1 MKQDGHPRNPQA
13 AQILTQTLNPIPF
26 VPAKSLHMQPHQ
38 EDLLKR
44 LGLWDFLHI
53 HFDPCFRTDLI
64 AELVANYSPQAR
76 CSFVADVRVSVSRA
90 DLGRAL
96 KLPVKKQNK
105 NVAREESKE
114 SIGLVEDLVG
124 NWVLL
129 GEDEM
134 WEMPEVMEWY
144 KDIVEGQFGN
154 VDWAGLIWCMVEKEL
169 LKGEQ
174 LGDCYYASLLQ
185 LLIKSQCEG
194 LFSVEEQGAA
204 EVEEE
209 SGKMDDFQGGRLEEH
224 GIGLCLDVEHFEG
237 EDVEKVD
244 VEGEDVE
251 KVDVEGENVEKYNIE
266 LENVEEKVDSEQET
280 VEEKVDIELENVEE
294 KVDFE
299 QGNVEKF
306 NIEQETMED
315 LDVELENVDSVDI
328 ELENVEKVDVDQENG
343 EKVTGVKVL
352 VDLGDEYIMDTEE
365 YKEEKPNHWLSAGK
379 ENFREPCLRRCN
391 LDRVRDLGCGS
402 ERKNY
407 MKLGEEEDDDYEEEK
422 EDDREGGIDLP
433 LKGFSL
439 EGLSSGRL
447 MHVTEGGNIPPSSGM
462 PLHDH
467 LATDFPSSRW
477 DLMLPGRSSLSGNG
491 HKREFSQE
499 NDNSHHGLN
508 SNKRLRTDDPWH
520 SKMPG
525 DFDMCMEHVQ
535 QWMEKTKDIQQWM
548 GKARMMYV
556 AKEQEYEDAKMNP
569 QLLLVE
575 LQKKD
580 ELIEHLHKART
591 AEQQK
596 RHTEKHRFEYEVHL
610 MQNLL
615 NGYRQAIK
623 ATQKAFAEYRA
634 HTLQADEPLDRDVHG
649 SGGLVLSAGELK
661 KLRLKQEEEE
671 RMKHLAIE
679 TKIKGFE
686 AGWISKFEGHHK
698 SVEIVSNRLL
708 DVEKGVKLL
717 NEQLTERR
725 LAETAE
731 PTPNES

>member
-1 MKQDGHPRNPQA
+1 MKQDGYPRRPRNPQT
-13 AQILTQTLNPIPF
+13 QILTQTLNPIPF
-26 VPAKSLHMQPHQ
+26 VPAKSLHLLQPHQ

-53 HFDPCFRTDLI
+53 HFDPGFRTDLI
-64 AELVANYSPQAR
+64 AELIANYSPQDR
-76 CSFVADVRVSVSRA
+76 CSYVADVRVSVSRA

-96 KLPVKKQNK
+96 KLPVAKQNK
-105 NVAREESKE
+105 NVAREEEESKE

-134 WEMPEVMEWY
+134 WEMPE
-144 KDIVEGQFGN
+144 
-154 VDWAGLIWCMVEKEL
+154 EL
-169 LKGEQ
+169 LKGVQ

-194 LFSVEEQGAA
+194 LFLVEEQGAA
-204 EVEEE
+204 EVEEK
-209 SGKMDDFQGGRLEEH
+209 SGKM
-224 GIGLCLDVEHFEG
+224 
-237 EDVEKVD
+237 EK
-244 VEGEDVE
+244 
-251 KVDVEGENVEKYNIE
+251 
-266 LENVEEKVDSEQET
+266 ET
-280 VEEKVDIELENVEE
+280 DIELE
-294 KVDFE
+294 
-299 QGNVEKF
+299 
-306 NIEQETMED
+306 T
-315 LDVELENVDSVDI
+315 
-328 ELENVEKVDVDQENG
+328 VEKVDVDQENG

-365 YKEEKPNHWLSAGK
+365 YKEEEPNHWLSAGK

-391 LDRVRDLGCGS
+391 LDRVRDLGCGN

-407 MKLGEEEDDDYEEEK
+407 MKLGEEEDDDHEEEK

-433 LKGFSL
+433 LKG
-439 EGLSSGRL
+439 LSSGRL
-447 MHVTEGGNIPPSSGM
+447 MHVMEGGHIPPSSGM

-477 DLMLPGRSSLSGNG
+477 DLMLPGSSSLSGND
-491 HKREFSQE
+491 HREFSQE

-535 QWMEKTKDIQQWM
+535 KWMEKTKDTQQWM

-556 AKEQEYEDAKMNP
+556 AKEQEYEDAKMHP

-580 ELIEHLHKART
+580 ELIEHLHKARI
-591 AEQQK
+591 AEQQM
-596 RHTEKHRFEYEVHL
+596 RQTEKHRFEYEVHL

-634 HTLQADEPLDRDVHG
+634 HTLQADESLYRDVPG

-671 RMKHLAIE
+671 RMKRLAIE